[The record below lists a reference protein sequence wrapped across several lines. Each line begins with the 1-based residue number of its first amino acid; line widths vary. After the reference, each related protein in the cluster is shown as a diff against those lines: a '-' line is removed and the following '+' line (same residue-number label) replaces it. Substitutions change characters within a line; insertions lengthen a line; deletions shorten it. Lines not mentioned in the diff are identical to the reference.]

1 MAVTMADQAGEPAM
15 GLPQANG
22 EVMAVIMA
30 KVIMVGAPQLKGTVI
45 TMEGTEDM
53 EATVEAT
60 EATHQPLQEVK
71 HPEVAQA
78 EGREVASLC
87 AAAATEAGEVH
98 RGVRKDKNLIER
110 EKENI
115 FQLKKPNEPVVL
127 EQPQP
132 DYI

>member
-1 MAVTMADQAGEPAM
+1 MAMVTMEDPAGEPAM
-15 GLPQANG
+15 GLLPANG
-22 EVMAVIMA
+22 EVMEVMA

-87 AAAATEAGEVH
+87 AAAAVTEAGEVH

-115 FQLKKPNEPVVL
+115 FTSV
-127 EQPQP
+127 
-132 DYI
+132 